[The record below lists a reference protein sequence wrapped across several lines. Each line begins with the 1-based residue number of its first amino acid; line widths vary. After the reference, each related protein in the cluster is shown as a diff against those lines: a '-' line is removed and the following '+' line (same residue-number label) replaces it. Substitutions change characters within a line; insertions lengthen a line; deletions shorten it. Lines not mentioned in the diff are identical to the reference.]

1 MKLKML
7 PDFVDVTPGI
17 LNFTTGHRNSCNIT
31 LSNLTKNTVVIEP
44 KSILCELQLVSVEE
58 KAFEKEAEE
67 SIDEKRQKVAQQL
80 ELDKD
85 DILSTHQ
92 KKQLREFKMNHKD
105 MFSVSDTD
113 IGQCNSVKHR
123 IDLRDDIPF

>member
-17 LNFTTGHRNSCNIT
+17 VNFTTGHRNSFNIT
-31 LSNLTKNTVVIEP
+31 LSNLTTNTVVIEP

-58 KAFEKEAEE
+58 KAFEEE